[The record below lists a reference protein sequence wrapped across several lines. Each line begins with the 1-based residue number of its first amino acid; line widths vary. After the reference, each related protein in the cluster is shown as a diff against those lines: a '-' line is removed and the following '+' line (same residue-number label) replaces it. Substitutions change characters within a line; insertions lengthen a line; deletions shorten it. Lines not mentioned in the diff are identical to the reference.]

1 MTNVEDEIMALF
13 PTEQGMYTLGQLQ
26 VIRMHVMDLL
36 KELVAAK
43 VMSVDYLEPRL
54 TYKGQQV
61 EVTSEGL
68 ARNTQI
74 KVDGK
79 PLNFVRNI
87 RIDAGVE
94 GGVHVTVT
102 IIDLPVP
109 KNPVE
114 PV

>member
-43 VMSVDYLEPRL
+43 VIVTRYSLPHLAYYGE
-54 TYKGQQV
+54 QV
-61 EVTSEGL
+61 EVKTEGL
-68 ARNTQI
+68 ARNTKI

-79 PLNFVRNI
+79 LLNFVRDI